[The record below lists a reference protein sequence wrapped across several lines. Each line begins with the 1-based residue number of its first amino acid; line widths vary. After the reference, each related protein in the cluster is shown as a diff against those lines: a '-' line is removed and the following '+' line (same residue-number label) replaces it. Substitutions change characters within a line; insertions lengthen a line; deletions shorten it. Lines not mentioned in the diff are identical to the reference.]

1 MKAKSASKQ
10 VQPASSGARPSKG
23 ISSGASFSNK
33 SGSASKK
40 TVDAKPAVAKTAP
53 SKSEPLKRNVKSAKT
68 ASEITPGRRLP
79 KRPCDDDAGG
89 KDEEILDVTNYLIS
103 RMLFSDKASN
113 GYRTKSSRGGAAVS
127 NQSPKSKSSSAR
139 VRRDDNIPDNT
150 SETGTYTIEDDG
162 LSGEVQKARD
172 DIDVLFGVD
181 HGQQQLVRPVIES
194 ADAASLEQTSNFDKT
209 AKGANVGEDVFE
221 YEPDSSIR
229 NCYVSA

>member
-1 MKAKSASKQ
+1 MKAKSSSKQ
-10 VQPASSGARPSKG
+10 VPPASSGARPSKG

-40 TVDAKPAVAKTAP
+40 TVDAKPVVAKTAP

-68 ASEITPGRRLP
+68 ASEATPGRRLP
-79 KRPCDDDAGG
+79 KRPCDDGAGG

-113 GYRTKSSRGGAAVS
+113 GHRTKSSRATAVS
-127 NQSPKSKSSSAR
+127 SQSPKSKSSSAR
-139 VRRDDNIPDNT
+139 VRRDDNIPDNA

-162 LSGEVQKARD
+162 QSGEVQKARD

-194 ADAASLEQTSNFDKT
+194 ADVASFEQTSNFDKT

-221 YEPDSSIR
+221 YEPDANTL